1 MTRLAAYVNDVAR
14 WVNIKKKLDESLTF
28 DDKNPVIVNYLHFP
42 RVCQI
47 FKNYLY
53 ILFVCGSF
61 KIIISLYKMVLQ
73 PSKVKLF
80 KEKCLIIETIGRT
93 KYGTYLR

>member
-47 FKNYLY
+47 LKTIYTSYL
-53 ILFVCGSF
+53 IV
-61 KIIISLYKMVLQ
+61 VLL
-73 PSKVKLF
+73 K
-80 KEKCLIIETIGRT
+80 
-93 KYGTYLR
+93 